1 MNLEELRV
9 EIDAV
14 DRELA
19 ALLTRRMELC
29 SQVAQ
34 VKAREGLPLYH
45 PDREAQVIA
54 KVQGLTR
61 PEYAEHL
68 GRVWQKIM
76 EESCALQQKLL

>member
-1 MNLEELRV
+1 MKLEELRT

-14 DRELA
+14 DRELVR
-19 ALLTRRMELC
+19 LLTQRMDLC

-34 VKAREGLPLYH
+34 VKAQEGLPLYH

-76 EESCALQQKLL
+76 EESRALQQKIL